1 MEVGEVR
8 IINGRL
14 SLITSG
20 HPYPINFWTWRTV
33 RKDGTLGKEYKGY
46 DNGENRISKPV
57 PHEVIIKVNSFD
69 ILKVEE

>member
-14 SLITSG
+14 SYITDG
-20 HPYPINFWTWRTV
+20 HPYPINYWHWQTI
-33 RKDGTLGKEYKGY
+33 RKDGTLGKLYFGY
-46 DNGENRISKPV
+46 DNGEHKISKPI
-57 PHEVIIKVNSFD
+57 PHEVVIKVNSFD